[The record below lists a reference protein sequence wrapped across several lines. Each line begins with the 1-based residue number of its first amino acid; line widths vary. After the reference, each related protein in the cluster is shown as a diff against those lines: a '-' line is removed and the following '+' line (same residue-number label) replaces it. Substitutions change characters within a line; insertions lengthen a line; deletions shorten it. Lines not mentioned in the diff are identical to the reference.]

1 MLACIVDFFSKSADY
16 KNVPQGFKF
25 GDLFMSFKSIFQ
37 VQLGFKPRNRICQ
50 ITEQIC
56 SQDIRSAVDHI
67 HMEGRLKRL
76 TCDDLQKYVKK
87 DDNLPIL
94 LKRLQQAGKITF
106 LLTNSE
112 WWYTNEV
119 RKYQDQIVTFSDDI

>member
-1 MLACIVDFFSKSADY
+1 MTD
-16 KNVPQGFKF
+16 
-25 GDLFMSFKSIFQ
+25 
-37 VQLGFKPRNRICQ
+37 
-50 ITEQIC
+50 EQIC

-67 HMEGRLKRL
+67 HMEGRLKKM